1 MYYKQSS
8 QKAAKVARRRVIVLQ
23 QKESEQAML
32 LKDYVNDRLDGGET
46 DTVIEGLQ
54 NTVNTNLNDAL
65 KSIPPEDWLAEISN
79 RQKEADGQ
87 TLIWLAG
94 RSDPSYSIQE

>member
-1 MYYKQSS
+1 
-8 QKAAKVARRRVIVLQ
+8 
-23 QKESEQAML
+23 ML
-32 LKDYVNDRLDGGET
+32 LKDYVNERLDSGEASA
-46 DTVIEGLQ
+46 VIEGLQ
-54 NTVNTNLNDAL
+54 NNTRSNLTDAVNNVPT
-65 KSIPPEDWLAEISN
+65 EDWHAEISN